1 MPVPMEGIDA
11 TRSLADQGAGRGI
24 ITSSELALSV
34 ADPEQTADDV
44 TKIAGELDG
53 RIEDRTVAAET
64 EYSGASAQLLL
75 RVPAPRLSEAIASV
89 SELGTVTRQ
98 STNKQDVTEV
108 RVDLAARQE
117 SLAKSVSRLEE
128 LLREAK
134 TTADLVEAESALAQR
149 QAELAGITAQLDSLT
164 EQIELSSLWVVLET
178 PADAPRATPGTP
190 LDWLQSGVASI
201 GAFLLWLAGA
211 IVFLVPWAVFLAAL
225 IALLMWLRRLARKRA
240 ERRNRDTA
248 TSAQEV
254 DVELDAKTTAG
265 LPPEA
270 SGPASR

>member
-11 TRSLADQGAGRGI
+11 TRSLADQGAGREI

-34 ADPEQTADDV
+34 PDPEKTADEV

-98 STNKQDVTEV
+98 STNKQDVTEI
-108 RVDLAARQE
+108 RVDLEARQE

-225 IALLMWLRRLARKRA
+225 IALIVWLRRLARKRA
-240 ERRNRDTA
+240 ERRSRETA
-248 TSAQEV
+248 TAAQEV
-254 DVELDAKTTAG
+254 DAERDAKTTAG
-265 LPPEA
+265 LPTEPG
-270 SGPASR
+270 GPAPR